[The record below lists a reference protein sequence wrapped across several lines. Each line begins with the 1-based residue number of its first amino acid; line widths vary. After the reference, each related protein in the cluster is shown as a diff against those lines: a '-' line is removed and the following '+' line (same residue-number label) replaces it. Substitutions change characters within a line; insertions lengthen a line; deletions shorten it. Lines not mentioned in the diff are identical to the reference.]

1 MAQVKEVHDFYG
13 PYQIHVHH
21 DGHVVVF
28 LKDKGAY
35 SLDSER
41 LEEIVNQEIFNME
54 NELLK
59 WRSLKDRI
67 QNNV

>member
-1 MAQVKEVHDFYG
+1 MAQVDQVHDFYG

-28 LKDKGAY
+28 LKNKGAY

-41 LEEIVNQEIFNME
+41 LEEIVNQEISHME
-54 NELLK
+54 TELLK

-67 QNNV
+67 KNNA